1 MESVGSKEVIF
12 VYEIYL
18 DRLFFL
24 NFSLDLLLL
33 LAVKWTL
40 GRTATRTR
48 LLLSAAA
55 AAAGYCLLLLYT
67 GSIRLKNLWG
77 FGILS
82 VGMTLGAF
90 GYGNPGLF
98 LDSLLTL
105 YGYSCALGGGLLLL
119 RKRVPGFFD
128 RYALPGSLL
137 IALGFVLTGRGIARR
152 MSQRR
157 KQRVYPVT
165 LELSGK
171 RWEMAGFLDTGN
183 GLRDPVLG
191 KPVSVLN
198 AALSREIQE
207 KMQPQQLMVI
217 PYRTVGTEQ
226 GIFYAARVE
235 KLWVYTEGKTK
246 CVTDALVAF
255 SDREL
260 DHSNRFQLLL
270 HPEILE

>member
-1 MESVGSKEVIF
+1 M
-12 VYEIYL
+12 YEIYL

-48 LLLSAAA
+48 LLLSATAA
-55 AAAGYCLLLLYT
+55 ATGYCLLLLYT

-119 RKRVPGFFD
+119 RTRVPGFFD

-137 IALGFVLTGRGIARR
+137 IALGFVLTGRGICRR
-152 MSQRR
+152 MSRRR
-157 KQRVYPVT
+157 KQKVYPVT
-165 LELSGK
+165 LELGGK
-171 RWEMAGFLDTGN
+171 RWEMTGFLDTGN
-183 GLRDPVLG
+183 GGECAECSTVPGNSG
-191 KPVSVLN
+191 KN
-198 AALSREIQE
+198 AATAVHGHSL
-207 KMQPQQLMVI
+207 
-217 PYRTVGTEQ
+217 
-226 GIFYAARVE
+226 
-235 KLWVYTEGKTK
+235 
-246 CVTDALVAF
+246 
-255 SDREL
+255 
-260 DHSNRFQLLL
+260 SNRRDRTGNFLCSAGGETLGL
-270 HPEILE
+270 RRKRNKMCDRCPGRFFKPGT